1 MNATAAVRGLFR
13 TPRAGPIFRRIEV
26 AEDDPALSGWQ
37 ARTDN
42 IRNILGQCGHTVA
55 GLSALTRD
63 RFGMSSPYFIP
74 PTFLYKLRNG
84 ITPHVCQIAALSE
97 STGYRFVDWLQLF
110 GFDLHQIPRL
120 QMRLHTERTVLFTPI
135 DGREFFLPGTCSGYE
150 NFTRSYPFSRIAM
163 RECSASSRYLF
174 AKIGARDA
182 DVSPKLLPGGIVRV
196 DRCFGESCFGE
207 HGFNE
212 HDYAQWIRN
221 GDQASTDGRLWLVE
235 LPGGLTCCRLRWI
248 DHQQIVLLPTR
259 SPWGCW
265 PLRLPTEARVL
276 GLVDSDHQAQHSSSE
291 WVEDKKEE
299 KKKTLSDLL
308 RISRG
313 RTGLTFRSAHG
324 LTCTIAQAM
333 GNRDY
338 AISLGMLSDYEV
350 MGKLP
355 RHTAKI
361 LSLCIVYCMDVWEL
375 MKAAGVYIDDSAKLP
390 LPAPYCLQLPSQ
402 YFNPVRHSQAVS

>member
-26 AEDDPALSGWQ
+26 AEDDPTPSGWQ

-42 IRNILGQCGHTVA
+42 IRNILGQSGHTVA

-110 GFDLHQIPRL
+110 GFDLYQIPRL
-120 QMRLHTERTVLFTPI
+120 QMRLHAERTVLVTPI
-135 DGREFFLPGTCSGYE
+135 DDGREFFLPGTYSGYE
-150 NFTRSYPFSRIAM
+150 NFTRSYPFSRIA
-163 RECSASSRYLF
+163 RGECSGSSRYLF
-174 AKIGARDA
+174 AKISARDA
-182 DVSPKLLPGGIVRV
+182 AVSPDLVPGGIVRV
-196 DRCFGESCFGE
+196 DRCFG
-207 HGFNE
+207 
-212 HDYAQWIRN
+212 
-221 GDQASTDGRLWLVE
+221 DQAFTDGRLWLVE
-235 LPGGLTCCRLRWI
+235 LPGGLTCCQLRWI

-265 PLRLPTEARVL
+265 PLRLPLEARVL
-276 GLVDSDHQAQHSSSE
+276 GLVDSDHQAQHSSWE

-390 LPAPYCLQLPSQ
+390 LPAPYRLQLPSE